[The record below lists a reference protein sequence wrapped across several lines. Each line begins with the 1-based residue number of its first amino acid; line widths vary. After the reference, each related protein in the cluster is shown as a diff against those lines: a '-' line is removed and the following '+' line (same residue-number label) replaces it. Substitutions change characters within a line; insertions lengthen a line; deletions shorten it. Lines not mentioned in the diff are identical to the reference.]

1 VTRRWLPGA
10 LLGGL
15 LAYLVVLPLGLLLV
29 SSVKPSGFA
38 LDEGWTLKHYGAVY
52 LDPGFYRLLANTL
65 VFAFGS
71 LALALTLG
79 LVLAWLVERSDMPAR
94 GLVRGLVI
102 LPMATPPILL
112 AIGWVMLLSP
122 RTGVLND
129 ALRAA
134 FGLAAAPFDIF
145 TFPGMIFVEGL
156 SLVPS
161 TFLILAPALR
171 NMDPSLEEAAL
182 TSGSGVGF
190 MLRRVLLPLLLP
202 AILSAAVFLLI
213 VGFVVF
219 DIPATIG
226 MPNRIFVLSSRIYYL
241 ANDAPGGLPD
251 YGRIS
256 AMTLLLLVLLVALA
270 LAYQRLTRQAGRF
283 ATVTGKG
290 FRPRPFRLGA
300 WRWPALAG
308 VAVYFVLAV
317 VAPFAVLLWTSLLPY
332 QARATAEALKL
343 VSLANHAELFAN
355 PRLLLAV
362 QNSAVAALVAA
373 TVVAALSAL
382 ISWVVIRTKSPGRRW
397 LDTLAFLPI
406 AIPGVMISVG
416 LIYVYLTLKFVPVY
430 GTIWII
436 CIAYITIYLSYGTR
450 VTNGTMLQLH
460 RDLED
465 AARLSGASW
474 GRTMRRIVVPL
485 LMPALVAIWIWVVA
499 HCLREL
505 TAALMLQSKSN
516 VTVPALLFDYWSG
529 GEPNKA
535 AAVGVW
541 LMVVLVGIVALWQ
554 IAGRRGRAP

>member
-1 VTRRWLPGA
+1 MTSRWLPGA

-15 LAYLVVLPLGLLLV
+15 VAYLVLLPLALLLV
-29 SSVKPSGFA
+29 SSVKPSGFP
-38 LDEGWTLKHYGAVY
+38 LDAGWTLKHYGLVY
-52 LDPGFYRLLANTL
+52 LDAGFYRLLANTL
-65 VFAFGS
+65 IFAGGS
-71 LALALTLG
+71 MALALALG
-79 LVLAWLVERSDMPAR
+79 LALAWLVERTDLPAR
-94 GLVRGLVI
+94 GAVRALVI

-129 ALRAA
+129 ALRGAL
-134 FGLAAAPFDIF
+134 GLATAPFDIF

-161 TFLILAPALR
+161 TFLILAPAFR
-171 NMDPSLEEAAL
+171 NMDPSLEEAAR
-182 TSGSGVGF
+182 TSGASVAF

-256 AMTLLLLVLLVALA
+256 AMTLLLLVLLVGLA
-270 LAYQRLTRQAGRF
+270 MAYQRLTRQAGRF

-290 FRPRPFRLGA
+290 FRPRPLRLGR
-300 WRWPALAG
+300 WRWAAFAG
-308 VAVYFVLAV
+308 VAVYFLLAV
-317 VAPFAVLLWTSLLPY
+317 LAPFAILLWTSFLPY

-373 TVVAALSAL
+373 TIVAALSAL
-382 ISWVVIRTKSPGRRW
+382 ISWVVVRTKAPGRRW

-416 LIYVYLTLKFVPVY
+416 LIYVYLTLKFVPIY
-430 GTIWII
+430 GTVWII

-465 AARLSGASW
+465 AARLSGAGW
-474 GRTMRRIVVPL
+474 AMTMRRIVAPL
-485 LMPALVAIWIWVVA
+485 IMPALVAIWIWVVA

-535 AAVGVW
+535 ATVGVW
-541 LMVVLVGIVALWQ
+541 LMVVLVLIVTLWQ
-554 IAGRRGRAP
+554 VAAARGRRA